1 MKIKYV
7 VPESIDEIKL
17 NQYQLFLK
25 LQDEISEKEIDQVS
39 YMIQVINIFV
49 KGDLSKIEK
58 LPVSKLEE
66 IFQTVVNLFQQGES
80 KLFQRVT
87 IKGKEYGMH
96 SNLSDITTS
105 EFADIQEFE
114 KKGFS
119 ENLHKILAV
128 LYRPI
133 IQEASGL
140 YRLESYTGLEGR
152 DELFKEHFPCEAVD
166 GSIVFFWTLR
176 NELLQTSHTS
186 LSRRERRKLLRQA
199 EQSNGA
205 GITS

>member
-80 KLFQRVT
+80 KLFQ
-87 IKGKEYGMH
+87 G
-96 SNLSDITTS
+96 
-105 EFADIQEFE
+105 
-114 KKGFS
+114 
-119 ENLHKILAV
+119 
-128 LYRPI
+128 
-133 IQEASGL
+133 
-140 YRLESYTGLEGR
+140 
-152 DELFKEHFPCEAVD
+152 
-166 GSIVFFWTLR
+166 
-176 NELLQTSHTS
+176 
-186 LSRRERRKLLRQA
+186 
-199 EQSNGA
+199 
-205 GITS
+205 

>member
-25 LQDEISEKEIDQVS
+25 LQDEIAEKQIDEVA

-66 IFQTVVNLFQQGES
+66 IFTTVLNVFQQGES
-80 KLFQRVT
+80 KLFKRVK
-87 IKGKEYGMH
+87 IKGVDYAMH

-105 EFADIQEFE
+105 EFATIQEFE

-140 YRLESYTGLEGR
+140 YRLEAYDGLEGR

-176 NELLQTSHTS
+176 NELLKISHTS
-186 LSRRERRKLLRQA
+186 LSRKERRKLLRQA

-205 GITS
+205 GTTS

>member
-25 LQDEISEKEIDQVS
+25 LQDEVSEKEIDQVS

-96 SNLSDITTS
+96 SNLSDISTS

-119 ENLHKILAV
+119 ENLHKI
-128 LYRPI
+128 
-133 IQEASGL
+133 
-140 YRLESYTGLEGR
+140 
-152 DELFKEHFPCEAVD
+152 
-166 GSIVFFWTLR
+166 
-176 NELLQTSHTS
+176 
-186 LSRRERRKLLRQA
+186 
-199 EQSNGA
+199 
-205 GITS
+205 

>member
-66 IFQTVVNLFQQGES
+66 IFQTVLNLFQQGES

-96 SNLSDITTS
+96 SNLSDISTS

-152 DELFKEHFPCEAVD
+152 DELFKEHFPCEVVD
-166 GSIVFFWTLR
+166 GAIVFFWTLR

-205 GITS
+205 GTTS